1 MMSGSNKGAML
12 FSFSVLVVCILT
24 IVGGGSFSLL
34 WIQHEVSKV
43 AKQTVLLEKRHQEM
57 LRKLDYL
64 DERIA
69 NAHQPI
75 VLQSRVSR
83 RLAPILDKQIVWVET
98 ATSEAGSTYVNV
110 QTIQGDVFNNQF
122 R

>member
-1 MMSGSNKGAML
+1 MMGGSNKGAML
-12 FSFSVLVVCILT
+12 FGFGVMIVCILS

-64 DERIA
+64 NERIA

-75 VLQSRVSR
+75 VLQSKVSN
-83 RLAPILDKQIVWVET
+83 RLVPIMDDQIVWVET
-98 ATSEAGSTYVNV
+98 TATGAGNAYVNA
-110 QTIQGDVFNNQF
+110 QNTQSDIFNNQV

>member
-1 MMSGSNKGAML
+1 MMGGSNKGAML
-12 FSFSVLVVCILT
+12 FGFGVMIVCILS

-75 VLQSRVSR
+75 VLQSKVSN
-83 RLAPILDKQIVWVET
+83 RLVPIMDDQIVWVET
-98 ATSEAGSTYVNV
+98 TATGAGSAYVHAHHT
-110 QTIQGDVFNNQF
+110 QSDIFSNQV

>member
-1 MMSGSNKGAML
+1 MGGSNKGAML
-12 FSFSVLVVCILT
+12 FSFSVMVICLLT
-24 IVGGGSFSLL
+24 VIGGGSFSLL

-57 LRKLDYL
+57 LRKLNYL

-75 VLQSRVSR
+75 VLQSKVSN
-83 RLAPILDKQIVWVET
+83 RLVPIMDKQIVWVEST
-98 ATSEAGSTYVNV
+98 ASGAGSVYVNT
-110 QTIQGDVFNNQF
+110 QNSQSEVFRN
-122 R
+122 

>member
-12 FSFSVLVVCILT
+12 FSLSVLLVCILT

-98 ATSEAGSTYVNV
+98 ATSEAGSTYVNA

>member
-1 MMSGSNKGAML
+1 MMGGSNKGAML
-12 FSFSVLVVCILT
+12 FSFSVMVICLLT
-24 IVGGGSFSLL
+24 VIGGGSFSLL

-75 VLQSRVSR
+75 VLQSKVSN
-83 RLAPILDKQIVWVET
+83 RLVPIMNKQIVWVESK
-98 ATSEAGSTYVNV
+98 ASGAGSVYVNA
-110 QTIQGDVFNNQF
+110 QNSQSEVFRN
-122 R
+122 

>member
-1 MMSGSNKGAML
+1 MGGSNKGAML
-12 FSFSVLVVCILT
+12 FSFSVMVICLLT
-24 IVGGGSFSLL
+24 VVGGGSFSLL

-75 VLQSRVSR
+75 VLQSKVSN
-83 RLAPILDKQIVWVET
+83 RLVPIMDKQIVWVEST
-98 ATSEAGSTYVNV
+98 ATGAGSAYVNA
-110 QTIQGDVFNNQF
+110 QNSQSEVFRN
-122 R
+122 

>member
-1 MMSGSNKGAML
+1 MMSGLNKGAIL
-12 FSFSVLVVCILT
+12 FSFCVMMICILT
-24 IVGGGSFSLL
+24 VVGGGSFSLL

-43 AKQTVLLEKRHQEM
+43 AKQTVLLEKRHQEI

-75 VLQSRVSR
+75 VLQSKVST
-83 RLAPILDKQIVWVET
+83 RLVPIMDKQIVWVET
-98 ATSEAGSTYVNV
+98 TASGAGSAYVNA
-110 QTIQGDVFNNQF
+110 QNSQGDVFKNQF

>member
-1 MMSGSNKGAML
+1 MMGGSNKGAML
-12 FSFSVLVVCILT
+12 FSFSVMVICLLT
-24 IVGGGSFSLL
+24 VIGGGSFSLL

-75 VLQSRVSR
+75 ILQSKVSN
-83 RLAPILDKQIVWVET
+83 RLVPIMDKQIVWVEST
-98 ATSEAGSTYVNV
+98 ASVAGSVYVNAENS
-110 QTIQGDVFNNQF
+110 QSEVFRN
-122 R
+122 

>member
-1 MMSGSNKGAML
+1 MDGSNKGVML
-12 FSFSVLVVCILT
+12 FSFSVMVISILAV
-24 IVGGGSFSLL
+24 VGGGSFSLL
-34 WIQHEVSKV
+34 FIQHEVSKV

-75 VLQSRVSR
+75 VLQSKVSN
-83 RLAPILDKQIVWVET
+83 RLVPIMDKQIVWVEST
-98 ATSEAGSTYVNV
+98 DSGAGSAYVNA
-110 QTIQGDVFNNQF
+110 QNRQSEVF
-122 R
+122 

>member
-1 MMSGSNKGAML
+1 MGGSNKGAIL
-12 FSFSVLVVCILT
+12 FSFSVMVICLLT
-24 IVGGGSFSLL
+24 VVGGGSFSLL

-75 VLQSRVSR
+75 VLQSKVSN
-83 RLAPILDKQIVWVET
+83 RLVPIMNKQIVWVEST
-98 ATSEAGSTYVNV
+98 ASGAGSVYVNT
-110 QTIQGDVFNNQF
+110 QNSQSEVFRN
-122 R
+122 

>member
-1 MMSGSNKGAML
+1 MMRSSNKGTML
-12 FSFSVLVVCILT
+12 FRFSVMVVFILT

-57 LRKLDYL
+57 LKKLDYL

-75 VLQSRVSR
+75 VLQSRVSN
-83 RLAPILDKQIVWVET
+83 RLAPIIDKQIVWVET
-98 ATSEAGSTYVNV
+98 TTSEAGSTYVNA
-110 QTIQGDVFNNQF
+110 QTLQGDILNNQF
-122 R
+122 

>member
-1 MMSGSNKGAML
+1 MMNGSNKGAML
-12 FSFSVLVVCILT
+12 FSFGVMVVCLLT

-75 VLQSRVSR
+75 VLQSRVSN
-83 RLAPILDKQIVWVET
+83 RLAPIMDKQIVWVET
-98 ATSEAGSTYVNV
+98 TGTGVGSAYVNA
-110 QTIQGDVFNNQF
+110 QNRQSDNLKNQF

>member
-1 MMSGSNKGAML
+1 MMGGSNKGAML
-12 FSFSVLVVCILT
+12 FSFSVMVICLLT
-24 IVGGGSFSLL
+24 VIGGGSFSLL

-75 VLQSRVSR
+75 ILQSKVSN
-83 RLAPILDKQIVWVET
+83 RLVPIMDKQIVWVES
-98 ATSEAGSTYVNV
+98 TSSGAGSAYVNA
-110 QTIQGDVFNNQF
+110 QNSQSEVFRN
-122 R
+122 

>member
-1 MMSGSNKGAML
+1 MMNGSNKGAIL
-12 FSFSVLVVCILT
+12 FSFGVMVVCILT

-75 VLQSRVSR
+75 VLQSRVSN
-83 RLAPILDKQIVWVET
+83 RLAPIMDKQIVWVET
-98 ATSEAGSTYVNV
+98 TGTGVGSAYVNA
-110 QTIQGDVFNNQF
+110 QNRQSDNLKNQF

>member
-1 MMSGSNKGAML
+1 MMGGSNKGAML
-12 FSFSVLVVCILT
+12 FGFGVMIVCILS

-75 VLQSRVSR
+75 VLQSKVSN
-83 RLAPILDKQIVWVET
+83 RLVPIMDDQIVWVET
-98 ATSEAGSTYVNV
+98 TATRAGSAYVNA
-110 QTIQGDVFNNQF
+110 QNTQSDIFNNQV

>member
-1 MMSGSNKGAML
+1 MNGSNKGAML
-12 FSFSVLVVCILT
+12 FSFGVMVVCLLT

-75 VLQSRVSR
+75 VLQSRVSN
-83 RLAPILDKQIVWVET
+83 RLAPIMDKQIVWVET
-98 ATSEAGSTYVNV
+98 TGTGVGSAYVNA
-110 QTIQGDVFNNQF
+110 QNRQSDNLKNQF

>member
-1 MMSGSNKGAML
+1 MGGSNKGAML
-12 FSFSVLVVCILT
+12 FSFSVMVICLLT
-24 IVGGGSFSLL
+24 VVGGGSFSLL

-75 VLQSRVSR
+75 VLQSKVSN
-83 RLAPILDKQIVWVET
+83 RLVPILDKQIVWVEST
-98 ATSEAGSTYVNV
+98 ATGAGSAYVNA
-110 QTIQGDVFNNQF
+110 QNSQGEVFRN
-122 R
+122 

>member
-1 MMSGSNKGAML
+1 MGGSNKGAML
-12 FSFSVLVVCILT
+12 FSFSVMVICLLT

-43 AKQTVLLEKRHQEM
+43 ARQTVLLEKRHQEM

-75 VLQSRVSR
+75 VLQSKVSN
-83 RLAPILDKQIVWVET
+83 RLVPILDKQIVWVEST
-98 ATSEAGSTYVNV
+98 ATGAGSAYVNA
-110 QTIQGDVFNNQF
+110 QNSQGEVFRN
-122 R
+122 

>member
-1 MMSGSNKGAML
+1 MMGGSNKGAML
-12 FSFSVLVVCILT
+12 FGFGVMIVCILS

-75 VLQSRVSR
+75 VLQSKVSN
-83 RLAPILDKQIVWVET
+83 RLVPIMDDQIVWVET
-98 ATSEAGSTYVNV
+98 TATGAGNAYVNA
-110 QTIQGDVFNNQF
+110 QNTQSDIFNNQV

>member
-12 FSFSVLVVCILT
+12 FSLSVLVVCILT

-43 AKQTVLLEKRHQEM
+43 AKQTVLLEKRYQEM

-98 ATSEAGSTYVNV
+98 ATSEAGSTYVNA
-110 QTIQGDVFNNQF
+110 QTIQSDVFNNQF

>member
-43 AKQTVLLEKRHQEM
+43 AKQTVLLEKRYQEM

>member
-1 MMSGSNKGAML
+1 MMGGSNKGAML
-12 FSFSVLVVCILT
+12 FSFTVMVICLLT
-24 IVGGGSFSLL
+24 VIGGGSFSLL

-75 VLQSRVSR
+75 ILQSKVSN
-83 RLAPILDKQIVWVET
+83 RLVPIMDKQIVWVEST
-98 ATSEAGSTYVNV
+98 TSRAGSAYVNT
-110 QTIQGDVFNNQF
+110 QNSQSEVFRN
-122 R
+122 

>member
-1 MMSGSNKGAML
+1 MGGSNKGAML
-12 FSFSVLVVCILT
+12 FSFSVMVICLLT
-24 IVGGGSFSLL
+24 VVGGGSFSLL

-75 VLQSRVSR
+75 VLQSKVSN
-83 RLAPILDKQIVWVET
+83 RLVPIMDKQIVWVEST
-98 ATSEAGSTYVNV
+98 ATGAGSAYVNA
-110 QTIQGDVFNNQF
+110 QNSQGEVFRN
-122 R
+122 

>member
-1 MMSGSNKGAML
+1 MMVGSNKGAML
-12 FSFSVLVVCILT
+12 FSFSVMVICLLT
-24 IVGGGSFSLL
+24 VIGGGSFSLL

-75 VLQSRVSR
+75 ILQSKVSN
-83 RLAPILDKQIVWVET
+83 RLVPIMDKQIVWVEST
-98 ATSEAGSTYVNV
+98 TSGAGSVYVNA
-110 QTIQGDVFNNQF
+110 QNSQSDVFRN
-122 R
+122 

>member
-1 MMSGSNKGAML
+1 MKDSPNKSFML
-12 FSFSVLVVCILT
+12 FGFGVMIFFILS

-64 DERIA
+64 DKRIA

-75 VLQSRVSR
+75 VLQSKVSN
-83 RLAPILDKQIVWVET
+83 RLVPIMDNQIVWVET
-98 ATSEAGSTYVNV
+98 TATGADSAYVNA
-110 QTIQGDVFNNQF
+110 QNIQSDIFNNQF
-122 R
+122 

>member
-1 MMSGSNKGAML
+1 MMGRSNKGAII
-12 FSFSVLVVCILT
+12 FSFSVMVVCILT

-43 AKQTVLLEKRHQEM
+43 AKQTVLLEKRHPEM
-57 LRKLDYL
+57 LRQLDYL

-75 VLQSRVSR
+75 VLQSKVSN
-83 RLAPILDKQIVWVET
+83 RLAPLVDKQIVWVET
-98 ATSEAGSTYVNV
+98 ATSEAGSAYVNV
-110 QTIQGDVFNNQF
+110 QNSQSDILRNQF

>member
-1 MMSGSNKGAML
+1 MMGGSNKGAML
-12 FSFSVLVVCILT
+12 FGFGVMITCIFS

-43 AKQTVLLEKRHQEM
+43 AKQRVLLEKRHQEM
-57 LRKLDYL
+57 LRKLNYL

-75 VLQSRVSR
+75 VLQSKISNSLV
-83 RLAPILDKQIVWVET
+83 PIVDDQIVWVET
-98 ATSEAGSTYVNV
+98 KSVGAGSAYVNALNS
-110 QTIQGDVFNNQF
+110 QSDIFNNQV

>member
-12 FSFSVLVVCILT
+12 FSLSVLVVCILT

-64 DERIA
+64 EERIA

-83 RLAPILDKQIVWVET
+83 RLAPILDKQIAWVET

>member
-1 MMSGSNKGAML
+1 MGGLKNGAKL
-12 FSFSVLVVCILT
+12 ISFSVTVICFL
-24 IVGGGSFSLL
+24 IVIGGGSFSLL

-75 VLQSRVSR
+75 ILQSKVSN
-83 RLAPILDKQIVWVET
+83 RLVPIMDKQIVWVEST
-98 ATSEAGSTYVNV
+98 ASGAGSVYVNA
-110 QTIQGDVFNNQF
+110 QNSQSEVFRN
-122 R
+122 

>member
-12 FSFSVLVVCILT
+12 FSLSVLVVCILT

-98 ATSEAGSTYVNV
+98 ATSEAGSTYVNA